1 MRAIAA
7 ALLVLVFAWPATAEE
22 RPVTLKKAP
31 GVETV
36 EANCAACHSL
46 DYILMNSP
54 FPTAA
59 AWDASVTK
67 MINAFGAPIDK
78 ADAKTITQYLAKNYG
93 S

>member
-1 MRAIAA
+1 MRATAT
-7 ALLVLVFAWPATAEE
+7 ALLVAAFIWPATAEE
-22 RPVTLKKAP
+22 RPVMLKKAP

-36 EANCAACHSL
+36 EANCVACHSL

-59 AWDASVTK
+59 AWGATVTK

-78 ADAKTITQYLAKNYG
+78 ADEKTIVQYLAKNYG